1 MPVGWIRVRLWTRPC
16 QPTSVLD
23 LTPVSCTN
31 CFVSKI
37 LKMANVDT
45 FFMRLKDF
53 YCVKD
58 KLSVTLTPTVTFSN
72 AAKWHKK
79 RLRWHMKHA
88 WSGLL
93 FIHTPF
99 ISCNHV
105 GEANWAFIT
114 FFLIQTLITMFL
126 FYFRSIFTWKKKSK
140 NFVIWF
146 HTCRIIK

>member
-45 FFMRLKDF
+45 FFMRLKDFFCF

-114 FFLIQTLITMFL
+114 FFFNTNSNYYVFL
-126 FYFRSIFTWKKKSK
+126 FVFFQEHFYMKKKVKTS
-140 NFVIWF
+140 
-146 HTCRIIK
+146 